1 MNKIKYIYW
10 FAYYNEDSP
19 SVRYRGKYPLEF
31 FKQNYNIA
39 SSLITPSYRPKKII
53 SFIKSYF
60 SALFFRKQN
69 SVIVIQRVHSNFIYS
84 TLLKLLLLFRKK
96 DTVYDLDDADYLYCR
111 PNSIYFFAKKCS
123 YVAVGSKAIGDH
135 LVQFNKN
142 IILISS
148 PTPDLKIIKR
158 KRNKI
163 FTIGWIGG
171 FGGDHK
177 KSLSELVF
185 PAIKE
190 LEFNCKLILLGIIQ
204 PEDFKFI
211 KEYFSANKNI
221 QLEMPKNIDWKNEPV
236 LQERI
241 ASFDIGIA
249 TLIDNEIQRSKSGIK
264 AKQYLN
270 NGVPVLGTNLPEN
283 DWVIKDD
290 INGFFCSNIQE
301 FKQQII
307 NFHSMSEIQYSCFS
321 DNARESIREF
331 NHENYYTSFM
341 KIKRHTTKSKL
352 H

>member
-10 FAYYNEDSP
+10 FAYYNESSP

-31 FKQNYNIA
+31 FQQNYDIE
-39 SSLITPSYRPKKII
+39 SSLIIPSYKPKNII
-53 SFIKSYF
+53 SFIKSYC

-84 TLLKLLLLFRKK
+84 TLLKLLLKFQKK
-96 DTVYDLDDADYLYCR
+96 DTVYDLDDADYLYNK
-111 PNSIYFFAKKCS
+111 PNTIYFFAKNCS
-123 YVAVGSKAIGDH
+123 HITAGSKAIGNH
-135 LVQFNKN
+135 LSQFNNN
-142 IILISS
+142 IILTSS
-148 PTPDLKIIKR
+148 PILDLKIIKR
-158 KRNKI
+158 KRSEI

-177 KSLSELVF
+177 KSLFELVF

-190 LEFNCKLILLGIIQ
+190 LDFKCRLTLLGVVK
-204 PEDFKFI
+204 PEDIKFI
-211 KEYFSANKNI
+211 KEFFGSNKNLQI
-221 QLEMPKNIDWKNEPV
+221 EIPEDIDWKNEQV
-236 LQERI
+236 LQEKI
-241 ASFDIGIA
+241 ASFDVGIA

-290 INGFFCSNIQE
+290 INGFFCSSIQD
-301 FKQQII
+301 FKQRISE
-307 NFHSMSEIQYSCFS
+307 FYSMNDTEYSYFLN
-321 DNARESIREF
+321 NARRSSHEF

-341 KIKRHTTKSKL
+341 KLKQHSLNLK
-352 H
+352 